1 MRIDVL
7 LFLLLF
13 FLVITGSN
21 PVTTGVHH
29 NKTSYQPTQNIVK
42 AQQCRLE
49 YANLGLPLIINDN
62 LSQKKDDF
70 ISLADD
76 DDDDLI
82 FSRKLV
88 VVAKQFVTLSYTF
101 ISVHFCNYHKN
112 RLPFCSHFSY
122 TSSFKYILQR
132 VLRL

>member
-1 MRIDVL
+1 MRIDIL

-21 PVTTGVHH
+21 PVSNSVHH

-42 AQQCRLE
+42 AQQSRLE

-62 LSQKKDDF
+62 LNQKKDDL

-76 DDDDLI
+76 DDDDI
-82 FSRKLV
+82 VFSRKLV
-88 VVAKQFVTLSYTF
+88 VAAKQFVALSYTF
-101 ISVHFCNYHKN
+101 VSVHFYNYHKN
-112 RLPFCSHFSY
+112 RLPFCRHFSY
-122 TSSFKYILQR
+122 TSSIKYIIQR

>member
-1 MRIDVL
+1 MRIDIL

-21 PVTTGVHH
+21 PVTTSVHR

-49 YANLGLPLIINDN
+49 YANVGLPIIINDN
-62 LSQKKDDF
+62 LNQKKDDL

-76 DDDDLI
+76 DDDDI
-82 FSRKLV
+82 VFSRKLV
-88 VVAKQFVTLSYTF
+88 VVAKQFVALSYTF
-101 ISVHFCNYHKN
+101 ISVHFYNYHKN
-112 RLPFCSHFSY
+112 RLPFCRHFSY
-122 TSSFKYILQR
+122 TSSIKYIIQR